1 MKGCERLSDYLD
13 EMLALYEQ
21 GYDCAQ
27 ILMRMVLDAEGKE
40 NPDMIRALA
49 GLNGGI
55 GGSAGT
61 CGCMTGGACLL
72 AYYAGKGADD
82 ETAHKNYQD
91 MMLKFTE
98 WFKEYTTEYG
108 GVECYQ
114 ILDGDNRNKIQRCPL
129 IMEATLE
136 KCLTLLEE
144 NELL

>member
-1 MKGCERLSDYLD
+1 MSDYLD

-72 AYYAGKGADD
+72 AYYVGKGADD

-98 WFKEYTTEYG
+98 WFKEYTAEYG

>member
-1 MKGCERLSDYLD
+1 MSDYLD

-82 ETAHKNYQD
+82 EMAHKNYQD

-108 GVECYQ
+108 GVEC
-114 ILDGDNRNKIQRCPL
+114 
-129 IMEATLE
+129 
-136 KCLTLLEE
+136 
-144 NELL
+144 

>member
-1 MKGCERLSDYLD
+1 MSDYLD

-82 ETAHKNYQD
+82 ETSHKNYQD

-98 WFKEYTTEYG
+98 WFKEYTAEYG

>member
-1 MKGCERLSDYLD
+1 MSDYLD

-82 ETAHKNYQD
+82 ETAHKDYQD

-98 WFKEYTTEYG
+98 WFKEYTAEYG